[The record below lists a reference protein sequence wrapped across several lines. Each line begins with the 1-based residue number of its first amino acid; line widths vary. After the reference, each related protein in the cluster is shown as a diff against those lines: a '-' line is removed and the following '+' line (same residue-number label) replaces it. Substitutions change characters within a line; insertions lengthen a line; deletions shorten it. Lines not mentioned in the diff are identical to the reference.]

1 MQFRCTGFAGTS
13 LGDETEH
20 MGMSMLVKSWNFT
33 DKYAADVV
41 CLRKPS
47 RKGTR
52 QTKQLESSLN
62 DERGV
67 ETFMHDTGLLVESS
81 TLETEDCS
89 ADIVRLRESS
99 RKSLR
104 HTPKLE
110 SSLHD

>member
-1 MQFRCTGFAGTS
+1 
-13 LGDETEH
+13 
-20 MGMSMLVKSWNFT
+20 MSMLVKSWNFT

-67 ETFMHDTGLLVESS
+67 ETVMHDIGLLVESS
-81 TLETEDCS
+81 TLESENCS
-89 ADIVRLRESS
+89 ADVVRLRGSS